1 MKPLLKW
8 AGNKARLAPQIC
20 AAFEEPCTG
29 TYYEPF
35 LGSGAVFLFR
45 RAQGRVQR
53 AVLSDVSVK
62 LVEAHKAVRDDV
74 HAVLAA
80 LAELPD
86 VDWQDRYY
94 EVRAAFNDGPFTGP
108 AHAARLFWLNRAGYN
123 GLYRENRRGEFNVP
137 RGAYSSLTLPDA
149 SAFFAISELLHGV
162 EIAAATF
169 AEVMG
174 AAGHGDQVYCDP
186 PYVPLSATASF
197 TGYSKEPFGF
207 PEQSALASLSR
218 SAALRGARV
227 VLSNHDLPVVRTDLY
242 PEALGFRHIARPKV
256 MRAISR
262 SADKRGA
269 VEEVI
274 AAIGPLSA
282 VA

>member
-8 AGNKARLAPQIC
+8 AGNKARLASQIC
-20 AAFEEPCTG
+20 AAFEEPCSG

-35 LGSGAVFLFR
+35 LGSAAVFLYR
-45 RAQGRVQR
+45 RSQGRVGR
-53 AVLSDVSVK
+53 AVLSDVSSK
-62 LVEAHKAVRDDV
+62 LVEAHKAIRDDV
-74 HAVLAA
+74 FGVLAA

-86 VDWQDRYY
+86 ADWQERYY
-94 EVRAAFNDGPFTGP
+94 DVRNDYNNGPAFGS

-123 GLYRENRRGEFNVP
+123 GLYRENRKGQYNVP
-137 RGAYSSLTLPDA
+137 KGSYATLNLPDA
-149 SAFFAISELLHGV
+149 SAFTAISELLQGV
-162 EIAAATF
+162 EIVASSF
-169 AEVMG
+169 GEVMS
-174 AAGHGDQVYCDP
+174 AAKAGDQVYCDP

-207 PEQSALASLSR
+207 AEQAELAEASR
-218 SAALRGARV
+218 KAAYRGARV
-227 VLSNHDLPVVRTDLY
+227 VLSNHDLPIVRTDLY

-274 AAIGPLSA
+274 AAIGPLHA